1 MVNSYLAL
9 LGWLI
14 CFLLTFWLS
23 LLHLIFSYFSPI
35 GLARLLSDEE
45 KAYRDE
51 VIEKYDEVRL
61 VVDLGRNI
69 FLLAFIVYTVVWFP
83 PVRLWPLWFFLSL
96 LAAFLLLF
104 DYLPRLLL
112 ALLKDRALKIFLPTY
127 RIFKLLLSPF
137 LQLPLHFLH
146 QEEKRQASWREH
158 ETSEE
163 EIETFIDEATEEGI
177 IEKDEDELLRG
188 VVEFGDQLVR
198 EIMTPRTRI
207 VAIERQATVA
217 ELKELFIKEK
227 FSRLPVYR
235 ERLDNI
241 EGMVMAKD
249 LLEFSA
255 PEHAD
260 RQIDFLIR
268 PVHFVPETMAIK
280 DLLKEF
286 KKLKQKL
293 AMVVDEHGGISGLV
307 TMEDVLEEIVGEI
320 QDEYDVEEPEIV
332 QEKPETYLVNGDT
345 EIEELEELLQT
356 ELSDDNFQ
364 TISGLINQHLGRL
377 PKKGERLHLANLTI
391 EILEVD
397 EKSVKKVRLT
407 REKAAPAAENKK
419 KEK

>member
-1 MVNSYLAL
+1 MIGSYLAL
-9 LGWLI
+9 LGWII
-14 CFLLTFWLS
+14 CFLITLWLS
-23 LLHLIFSYFSPI
+23 LLHIVFSYYSPI
-35 GLARLLSDEE
+35 GLARILSNEE
-45 KAYRDE
+45 KAYREE
-51 VIEKYDEVRL
+51 VIEKYDEARL
-61 VVDLGRNI
+61 VVDLGRNV
-69 FLLAFIVYTVVWFP
+69 FLLAFIVYMVVWFP
-83 PVRLWPLWFFLSL
+83 SFRLQPLWFFLSL
-96 LAAFLLLF
+96 LAAFILLF
-104 DYLPRLLL
+104 DYLPRFLL
-112 ALLKDRALKIFLPTY
+112 ALLKDRALKIFLPSY
-127 RIFKLLLSPF
+127 RIFKLLLTPLVALS
-137 LQLPLHFLH
+137 LHFLT
-146 QEEKRQASWREH
+146 QEEKRQARWREH
-158 ETSEE
+158 EASEE

-188 VVEFGDQLVR
+188 VVEFGDLLVR

-207 VAIERQATVA
+207 VAIEHQARVA
-217 ELKELFIKEK
+217 ELKRLFIQEK
-227 FSRLPVYR
+227 FSRIPVYR

-249 LLEFSA
+249 LLEFSS
-255 PEHAD
+255 PEHDD
-260 RQIDFLIR
+260 RSIDFLIR

-320 QDEYDVEEPEIV
+320 HDEYDVEEPEIV

-377 PKKGERLHLANLTI
+377 PKKGDRLQLGNLTI

-397 EKSVKKVRLT
+397 DKSVKKVRLS
-407 REKAAPAAENKK
+407 REKAVSSAETKK
-419 KEK
+419 KE

>member
-1 MVNSYLAL
+1 MANSFLAL
-9 LGWLI
+9 LGWII
-14 CFLLTFWLS
+14 CFLLTLLLS
-23 LLHLIFSYFSPI
+23 LLHIIFSYYSPI
-35 GLARLLSDEE
+35 GLTRLLSEEE
-45 KAYRDE
+45 KSYRDQ

-61 VVDLGRNI
+61 VVDLGRNV
-69 FLLAFIVYTVVWFP
+69 FLLAFVVYSVVWFP
-83 PVRLWPLWFFLSL
+83 HFRLWPLWFFLSL
-96 LAAFLLLF
+96 LVAFLLLF

-112 ALLKDRALKIFLPTY
+112 ALLKERALKAFLPT
-127 RIFKLLLSPF
+127 IQVFKVLLSPF
-137 LQLPLHFLH
+137 LRLPLYFLH
-146 QEEKRQASWREH
+146 QEEKRQADWREH

-177 IEKDEDELLRG
+177 IEKDENELLRG

-207 VAIERQATVA
+207 VAIEREATLA

-227 FSRLPVYR
+227 FSRIPVYR

-255 PEHAD
+255 PEHAEK
-260 RQIDFLIR
+260 QVGFLVR
-268 PVHFVPETMAIK
+268 PVYFVPETMVIK

-286 KKLKQKL
+286 KKGKQKL
-293 AMVVDEHGGISGLV
+293 AMVVDEHGGVSGLV
-307 TMEDVLEEIVGEI
+307 TMEDLLEEIVGEI
-320 QDEYDVEEPEIV
+320 QDEYDVEEPEIIV
-332 QEKPETYLVNGDT
+332 EKPGTYLVNGET

-377 PKKGERLHLANLTI
+377 PKKGDRINLGNLII

-397 EKSVKKVRLT
+397 EKSVKRVRLA
-407 REKAAPAAENKK
+407 REKAGPSSETK
-419 KEK
+419 KEE